1 MTQPDEVR
9 ARVHDDAVAATEPSW
24 VNLANAFTM
33 LRALLVPVIAALV
46 FADGDEARWW
56 AFGVFVFAALTD
68 SIDGWVARRLI
79 GITRFGQLADPLAD
93 KLLIIGSLAVL
104 AVNQELPWWAVVI
117 IVVREFL
124 VTVQR
129 TVLVRRGVV
138 MSASSFGKAKTVSQV
153 AAVTLYL
160 LPTVPSVVAF
170 VSLVVAVVLTVGSGI
185 DYAVRGARNARAR

>member
-1 MTQPDEVR
+1 M
-9 ARVHDDAVAATEPSW
+9 
-24 VNLANAFTM
+24 NLANAFTM

-104 AVNQELPWWAVVI
+104 AVNRELPWWAVAI

-124 VTVQR
+124 VPAQR

-138 MSASSFGKAKTVSQV
+138 MSASPFGKAKTVSQV

-170 VSLVVAVVLTVGSGI
+170 VVLVIAVILTVGSGI
-185 DYAVRGARNARAR
+185 DYALRGARNARAS

>member
-1 MTQPDEVR
+1 M
-9 ARVHDDAVAATEPSW
+9 
-24 VNLANAFTM
+24 NLANAFTM

-46 FADGDEARWW
+46 FADGDAARWW

-93 KLLIIGSLAVL
+93 KLLIIGSLSVL

-138 MSASSFGKAKTVSQV
+138 MSASPFGKAKTVSQV
-153 AAVTLYL
+153 AAVLLYL
-160 LPTVPSVVAF
+160 LPTVPTVVAF
-170 VSLVVAVVLTVGSGI
+170 VALLLAVVLTVGSGI

>member
-1 MTQPDEVR
+1 M
-9 ARVHDDAVAATEPSW
+9 
-24 VNLANAFTM
+24 NLANAFTM

-46 FADGDEARWW
+46 FAEGDAARWW
-56 AFGVFVFAALTD
+56 AFAVFVFAALTD

-104 AVNQELPWWAVVI
+104 AVNRELPWVAVLI
-117 IVVREFL
+117 IVIREVA

-129 TVLVRRGVV
+129 TVLVRRAVV
-138 MSASSFGKAKTVSQV
+138 MSASPFGKAKTVSQV

-170 VSLVVAVVLTVGSGI
+170 IALLLAVALTVGSGI
-185 DYAVRGARNARAR
+185 DYALRGARNARAR

>member
-1 MTQPDEVR
+1 MTQSGRVR
-9 ARVHDDAVAATEPSW
+9 DDAVAKAEPSW

-46 FADGDEARWW
+46 FADGDTARWW
-56 AFGVFVFAALTD
+56 AFAVFVFAALTD

-93 KLLIIGSLAVL
+93 KLLIIGSLSVL
-104 AVNQELPWWAVVI
+104 AVNQELPWLAVVI
-117 IVVREFL
+117 IVIREVA

-138 MSASSFGKAKTVSQV
+138 MSASPFGKAKTVSQV

-160 LPTVPSVVAF
+160 LPTVPSAVAF
-170 VSLVVAVVLTVGSGI
+170 VALLVAVALTVGSGI